1 MRSQGG
7 TKGAPLCPTLLAAI
21 ALGTLCGVALAGSVG
36 VVTVGAQMTG
46 PPAEEKRSPKPQNS
60 ASNPASGQ
68 AEAIDAG
75 RKLYVTWCVQCHG
88 PKADGVSR
96 FGKYAA
102 DLRAF
107 WRGYGEFVTIV
118 EQHRPNSDL
127 EEVKER
133 FLAEKLCIYADAGFV
148 EKMMVPFATV
158 LERQGNMVKVTF
170 TVQFRKRLAL
180 LHRQISR
187 VTFVGWTAA
196 RNL

>member
-1 MRSQGG
+1 MKTTS
-7 TKGAPLCPTLLAAI
+7 AVIL
-21 ALGTLCGVALAGSVG
+21 VVG
-36 VVTVGAQMTG
+36 VVVGLAHAGEPLQRLKEGSWLCTT
-46 PPAEEKRSPKPQNS
+46 P
-60 ASNPASGQ
+60 
-68 AEAIDAG
+68 EA
-75 RKLYVTWCVQCHG
+75 Y
-88 PKADGVSR
+88 
-96 FGKYAA
+96 
-102 DLRAF
+102 DLA
-107 WRGYGEFVTIV
+107 IV

-127 EEVKER
+127 EGVKER

-196 RNL
+196 RNLQDQEIL

>member
-1 MRSQGG
+1 MK
-7 TKGAPLCPTLLAAI
+7 TVVVILV
-21 ALGTLCGVALAGSVG
+21 LGG
-36 VVTVGAQMTG
+36 VVLGGGVRLAHATEYLQTLKEGSWLCTT
-46 PPAEEKRSPKPQNS
+46 P
-60 ASNPASGQ
+60 
-68 AEAIDAG
+68 EA
-75 RKLYVTWCVQCHG
+75 Y
-88 PKADGVSR
+88 
-96 FGKYAA
+96 
-102 DLRAF
+102 DLA
-107 WRGYGEFVTIV
+107 IV

-127 EEVKER
+127 EGVKER

-196 RNL
+196 RNLQDQEIL

>member
-1 MRSQGG
+1 
-7 TKGAPLCPTLLAAI
+7 
-21 ALGTLCGVALAGSVG
+21 
-36 VVTVGAQMTG
+36 
-46 PPAEEKRSPKPQNS
+46 
-60 ASNPASGQ
+60 
-68 AEAIDAG
+68 
-75 RKLYVTWCVQCHG
+75 
-88 PKADGVSR
+88 
-96 FGKYAA
+96 
-102 DLRAF
+102 
-107 WRGYGEFVTIV
+107 V

-127 EEVKER
+127 EGVKER

-196 RNL
+196 RNLQDQEIL

>member
-1 MRSQGG
+1 MKTTS
-7 TKGAPLCPTLLAAI
+7 AVI
-21 ALGTLCGVALAGSVG
+21 MVVG
-36 VVTVGAQMTG
+36 VVVGLAHAGEPLQTLKEG
-46 PPAEEKRSPKPQNS
+46 SWLCTTP
-60 ASNPASGQ
+60 
-68 AEAIDAG
+68 EA
-75 RKLYVTWCVQCHG
+75 Y
-88 PKADGVSR
+88 
-96 FGKYAA
+96 
-102 DLRAF
+102 DLA
-107 WRGYGEFVTIV
+107 IV

-127 EEVKER
+127 EGVKER

-196 RNL
+196 RNLQDQEIL

>member
-1 MRSQGG
+1 MKTTS
-7 TKGAPLCPTLLAAI
+7 AVIL
-21 ALGTLCGVALAGSVG
+21 VVG
-36 VVTVGAQMTG
+36 VVVGLAHAGEPLQTLKEG
-46 PPAEEKRSPKPQNS
+46 SWLCTTP
-60 ASNPASGQ
+60 
-68 AEAIDAG
+68 EAYNLA
-75 RKLYVTWCVQCHG
+75 
-88 PKADGVSR
+88 
-96 FGKYAA
+96 
-102 DLRAF
+102 
-107 WRGYGEFVTIV
+107 IV

-127 EEVKER
+127 EGVKER

-196 RNL
+196 RNLQDQEIL